1 MVNSIT
7 KVKKKRQGFKI
18 GQESDVWVE
27 TWMNLRIELSEIWE
41 TKLPA
46 EEIAVLAFLFR
57 TMVKQ
62 LEVVARINTGE
73 NVK

>member
-1 MVNSIT
+1 
-7 KVKKKRQGFKI
+7 
-18 GQESDVWVE
+18 
-27 TWMNLRIELSEIWE
+27 MNLRIELSEIWE